1 MYILHQNI
9 PTPQKEKKTNI
20 KRLTFNFKIENNK
33 GIQNHR
39 GLTPQIELPFVLRD
53 ALLRKYLNQKSDRT
67 SACDSFFL

>member
-9 PTPQKEKKTNI
+9 PTPQKKKTNI

-39 GLTPQIELPFVLRD
+39 GVTSQIELSFVLRE
-53 ALLRKYLNQKSDRT
+53 ALMRTFFNQKFHRT
-67 SACDSFFL
+67 SACDFFCK